1 MGKFCKHI
9 NQILHGIQVNPDVR
23 KIFTGSRTN
32 AEVRYVCGSYR
43 SCLLTDDNFFDIR
56 EHCVC
61 VLCVGL
67 FSL

>member
-43 SCLLTDDNFFDIR
+43 SCLLTDDNFF
-56 EHCVC
+56 
-61 VLCVGL
+61 
-67 FSL
+67 